1 MDQRGH
7 WRSLGSAPNS
17 LAVSCGNAAEQAS
30 VGTSVS
36 QVGHSRDVRRSAEAL
51 NHGDPS
57 AARARPTGPLF
68 TFDFPDDAGHPD
80 FKNPGKGP
88 RCCLILASRE
98 RASQHKRFIAALAVT
113 YKGMTHF
120 TKDFNNLIRS
130 RSPTYR
136 APGVDRATVHPPGYM
151 AQGPPS
157 RASNGHCCTYA
168 PSSLQNIRLSSDRAN
183 PLTRSQN

>member
-1 MDQRGH
+1 MWKRCRTGERGNVGQPSRAFARCKKKR
-7 WRSLGSAPNS
+7 RSLEP
-17 LAVSCGNAAEQAS
+17 
-30 VGTSVS
+30 
-36 QVGHSRDVRRSAEAL
+36 R
-51 NHGDPS
+51 GDPS

-157 RASNGHCCTYA
+157 RASSIPRMSRRRFPRTYA

-183 PLTRSQN
+183 PLTRSRN

>member
-1 MDQRGH
+1 MWKRCRTGERGNVGQPSRAFARCKKKR
-7 WRSLGSAPNS
+7 RSLEP
-17 LAVSCGNAAEQAS
+17 
-30 VGTSVS
+30 
-36 QVGHSRDVRRSAEAL
+36 R
-51 NHGDPS
+51 GDPS

-168 PSSLQNIRLSSDRAN
+168 PSSLQNIRLSSDAVN
-183 PLTRSQN
+183 SLTRSQN

>member
-51 NHGDPS
+51 NHG
-57 AARARPTGPLF
+57 ATRARLARGQRVPFSPSIFRTMRA
-68 TFDFPDDAGHPD
+68 TPD

-151 AQGPPS
+151 DKAPRLACRMGPP
-157 RASNGHCCTYA
+157 
-168 PSSLQNIRLSSDRAN
+168 LSC
-183 PLTRSQN
+183 RSHWCR